1 MSGDGL
7 LLILLMAMGYLLLV
21 APARNRRQRAA
32 DIREHLK
39 PGVEVLTTSGLYARV
54 DRVTE
59 DSMFLELAPGVVV
72 RYAHS
77 ALRKILLAKDDPP
90 SPDKID
96 NPGPPQDD
104 GPPPP
109 NTL

>member
-1 MSGDGL
+1 MSGEAF
-7 LLILLMAMGYLLLV
+7 LLILLMAMGYLLVV
-21 APARNRRQRAA
+21 APARNRRQRAT
-32 DIREHLK
+32 DIKEHLK

-77 ALRKILLAKDDPP
+77 ALRKILVPKPEPA

-96 NPGPPQDD
+96 NPDKPQDD
-104 GPPPP
+104 GPAAPKA
-109 NTL
+109 L